1 MCILNKSLCIHST
14 VGKDANFSDIKEIL
28 FELGFEPVSSL
39 IQIPLRIAVV
49 FMSEK
54 LLIFPT
60 VYCALL
66 VPD

>member
-1 MCILNKSLCIHST
+1 M
-14 VGKDANFSDIKEIL
+14 ANFSDIKEIL
-28 FELGFEPVSSL
+28 FETGFEPGSFL
-39 IQIPLRIAVV
+39 IEIPVRTAVF

-60 VYCALL
+60 VQCTLL